1 MAHAVEDFL
10 FVSTERVQYSF
21 ALMSPTS
28 DPEIPYPMPE
38 KNYHNISVFLLVALV
53 DLVTWLGLTGGS
65 GQGESPTNLPTTL
78 PTTLPTHLP
87 TPLPTNLP
95 TTLPTTLPTL
105 SPTLRP
111 TLSPTLRPTLSPT
124 LRPTLR
130 PTLSPIITLIPT
142 KYFTKMPLLQITVD
156 DAKDGY
162 QFCSSVSVSEGWSI
176 VGAPYSNN
184 IKGRACFYKTVL
196 GAWDDRLT
204 IKASNISDGDMFG
217 GSVYINEKL
226 WLSENSIRIIFSVF
240 SSGHRN

>member
-95 TTLPTTLPTL
+95 TTLPTTL
-105 SPTLRP
+105 
-111 TLSPTLRPTLSPT
+111 PT